1 MVGKAMIYF
10 FDEVGSMRFFCAPQR
25 HHFNLDG
32 SDSPP
37 LAAGLF
43 IERFAVFSY
52 ELLCQFVF
60 FVNFFVFF
68 LKEKRS
74 KAMSKVVKVY
84 VVDDAGNGVSMQTVS
99 TYNTDTVHKTD
110 ENGLATVIFEGSEDT
125 LYVNGFKA
133 FSGYVSKLD
142 SPSSF
147 TRVGKAF

>member
-1 MVGKAMIYF
+1 MIYF

-32 SDSPP
+32 SDSPA

-68 LKEKRS
+68 FKRKKEQGN
-74 KAMSKVVKVY
+74 VK
-84 VVDDAGNGVSMQTVS
+84 
-99 TYNTDTVHKTD
+99 
-110 ENGLATVIFEGSEDT
+110 
-125 LYVNGFKA
+125 
-133 FSGYVSKLD
+133 
-142 SPSSF
+142 SS
-147 TRVGKAF
+147 